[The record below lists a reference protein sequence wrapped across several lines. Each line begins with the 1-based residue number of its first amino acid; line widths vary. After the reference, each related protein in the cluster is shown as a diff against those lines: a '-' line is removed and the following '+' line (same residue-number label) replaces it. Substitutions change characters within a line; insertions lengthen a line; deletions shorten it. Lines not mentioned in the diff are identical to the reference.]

1 LKARSSVSPG
11 SKESGGVGK
20 FAAGPSA
27 DAGKTTLTGIAGLIS
42 SSMEAEKGFSGSMSN
57 SGKIAAIQSN
67 SIARSSSMVSRM
79 SPVDP

>member
-1 LKARSSVSPG
+1 
-11 SKESGGVGK
+11 
-20 FAAGPSA
+20 
-27 DAGKTTLTGIAGLIS
+27 LTS
-42 SSMEAEKGFSGSMSN
+42 SSIEAEKVFSGSMSN